1 MEKLANICNR
11 YPIAEIKCT
20 TDNETYSLG
29 EQVSLT
35 VTVLRDEEDADSLSV
50 FKTPVFA
57 QFFPNKKYEEWWVVV
72 GNSLTGKLLAIKK
85 ITNFRE
91 QQQIV
96 SQLAFVIDPEN
107 KESV

>member
-11 YPIAEIKCT
+11 YPIVEIKCT

-57 QFFPNKKYEEWWVVV
+57 
-72 GNSLTGKLLAIKK
+72 
-85 ITNFRE
+85 
-91 QQQIV
+91 
-96 SQLAFVIDPEN
+96 
-107 KESV
+107 